1 MVLKIAGQIQKEL
14 SAMKFAH
21 KWEEPYVIRKPT
33 IISKP
38 DSENLLCPN
47 NAKWLKCIILK
58 AQSEIFM

>member
-1 MVLKIAGQIQKEL
+1 
-14 SAMKFAH
+14 MKFAH